1 MSGLTGKR
9 VGARNRVP
17 ELRESI
23 VELER
28 RLDALG
34 SAPASSDYGT
44 RSVVPQ
50 LSAIGTKLLTGQSVT
65 LGVASDSTA
74 DMIPNNGAIEWPR
87 RLCDAIAA
95 ARPSARVQL
104 HNWSDATQT
113 YTAPTVVQAG
123 NATSAILID
132 DGFGRVSANL
142 IGSTADTVAGVW
154 GAGNGS
160 PSADGSVA
168 ALRQWDA
175 LSVTTPQQAS
185 RVTAAL
191 KVVTEATDTQQL
203 RLAVAMGNS
212 GLTGYGVY
220 AMLQINAG
228 GTRHF
233 IGIKKSTPSGTNV
246 DVVPLEQKSL
256 GLVNNSP
263 APQDATMV
271 LNLTGTTVT
280 LTVTVGSTV
289 TTVSGTVSQAD
300 LDMMGFNAGAL
311 GWVGTAGFRLDRL
324 QVALPAVGGQT
335 VNVYNGSRAGSTI
348 GYQGAR
354 AAVMYGSGVTGAIDA
369 LIVAS
374 GINNAATTPS
384 AYSTLM
390 AENVALIRAQ
400 QPAAGIVLASQ
411 NPLYPPVTVAE
422 IVRHGD
428 RTAVLRG
435 LAAANGWGY
444 LPVFEAFT
452 LAGGTL
458 TSDGTHPNDVGSA
471 LWADVVWG
479 AMAPLVTAMW

>member
-1 MSGLTGKR
+1 MSDLTGKR

-34 SAPASSDYGT
+34 PAPASTDYST

-50 LSAIGTKLLTGQSVT
+50 LSAIGTKLLTGQSIT

-113 YTAPTVVQAG
+113 YTTPTVVQAG

-132 DGFGRVSANL
+132 DGFDRVSTNL
-142 IGSTADTVAGVW
+142 TGRPADTVGVW
-154 GAGNGS
+154 GPGNNT

-168 ALRQWDA
+168 TLKPWDA

-212 GLTGYGVY
+212 GLSGYGVY

-233 IGIKKSTPSGTNV
+233 IGIKKSTPLGTNV

-263 APQDATMV
+263 AAQDATMV
-271 LNLTGTTVT
+271 LDLTGTTAT
-280 LTVTVGSTV
+280 LTVTVGNTV
-289 TTVSGTVSQAD
+289 TTISGTVPQAD

-311 GWVGTAGFRLDRL
+311 GWAGTAGFRLDRL
-324 QVALPAVGGQT
+324 QVALPAAGGQT

-348 GYQGAR
+348 GYQGTR
-354 AAVMYGSGVTGAIDA
+354 AAAMYGSSVTGAIDA

-374 GINNAATTPS
+374 GINNATTTPS
-384 AYSTLM
+384 GYSTLM
-390 AENVALIRAQ
+390 TENVALIRAQ

-411 NPLYPPVTVAE
+411 NPLYPPATVAE

-458 TSDGTHPNDVGSA
+458 TSDGTHPNNEGSA
-471 LWADVVWG
+471 LWADVAWG